1 MSDNEDYGGGDDN
14 YDEGAL
20 MEQDADGAF
29 LDEDEY
35 LAQHLN
41 DEALED
47 MDEGAPGLDEA
58 PVEPAEAFDAFEAAA
73 VPNQSNNMTNTSFAT
88 SVTLVPLEERITTRF
103 MTKYERARVL
113 GTRAMQLSMNAPPLV
128 NVEPG
133 MIDPLEIAGKE
144 LRERKLPLIIRRHL
158 PDGSFED
165 WPINDLIID

>member
-1 MSDNEDYGGGDDN
+1 MSDNEEYGGDDN
-14 YDEGAL
+14 YDDAAL

-41 DEALED
+41 EEALDDMEEGGAPMDEAII
-47 MDEGAPGLDEA
+47 
-58 PVEPAEAFDAFEAAA
+58 EPAEAFDAFEAVA
-73 VPNQSNNMTNTSFAT
+73 PNQAASATSPTFAT
-88 SVTLVPLEERITTRF
+88 SVSLLPLEERITTRF

-133 MIDPLEIAGKE
+133 MIDPLEIAAKE

>member
-1 MSDNEDYGGGDDN
+1 MSEEDYGGDDN
-14 YDEGAL
+14 YDDAAM

-29 LDEDEY
+29 LDEDDY

-41 DEALED
+41 DDALDDLEDGTTALE
-47 MDEGAPGLDEA
+47 ETPLE
-58 PVEPAEAFDAFEAAA
+58 PVEAFDAFEAAA
-73 VPNQSNNMTNTSFAT
+73 PSIANNQAT
-88 SVTLVPLEERITTRF
+88 ASYSASVSLIPLEQRITTRF

-128 NVEPG
+128 DVEPG
-133 MIDPLEIAGKE
+133 MIDPLEIAAKE

-165 WPINDLIID
+165 WPINELVID

>member
-1 MSDNEDYGGGDDN
+1 MSDEDYGGDDN
-14 YDEGAL
+14 YDDTAG
-20 MEQDADGAF
+20 MEQDGEF
-29 LDEDEY
+29 LDEEEDY

-41 DEALED
+41 EDLDDLED
-47 MDEGAPGLDEA
+47 GTGHPDDAPT
-58 PVEPAEAFDAFEAAA
+58 EPAEAFDAFDA
-73 VPNQSNNMTNTSFAT
+73 VAGGQNNTAPGQHFAS
-88 SVTLVPLEERITTRF
+88 SVTLVPLEQRITTRF

-128 NVEPG
+128 DVEPG

-165 WPINDLIID
+165 WPINELIID